1 MASSPRGLAR
11 FSLIACQIAQV
22 RHRSE
27 TSDQPHTEEFRAYQG
42 VTERGGA
49 RSPER
54 TVLRMADFPDN
65 REFTG
70 KIVKIGLQAANSPY
84 NNRIFLYG

>member
-1 MASSPRGLAR
+1 MKSVSYGNHKGSRTHL
-11 FSLIACQIAQV
+11 
-22 RHRSE
+22 RSKKL
-27 TSDQPHTEEFRAYQG
+27 FIINRLW
-42 VTERGGA
+42 RGGA

-54 TVLRMADFPDN
+54 TVLGMADFPDN

-84 NNRIFLYG
+84 NNRIFSYG

>member
-1 MASSPRGLAR
+1 MAEKSRLCDQEYAGNRPQTPETFEGIRRASERRKLSGL
-11 FSLIACQIAQV
+11 
-22 RHRSE
+22 
-27 TSDQPHTEEFRAYQG
+27 
-42 VTERGGA
+42 RGGGH
-49 RSPER
+49 SPER

-84 NNRIFLYG
+84 NNRIFPYS